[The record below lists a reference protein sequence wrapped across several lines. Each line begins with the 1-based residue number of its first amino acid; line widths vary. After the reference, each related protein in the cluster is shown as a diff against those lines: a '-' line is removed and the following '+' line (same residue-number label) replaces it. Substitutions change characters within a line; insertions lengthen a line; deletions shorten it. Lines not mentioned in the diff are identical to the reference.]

1 MVTGK
6 WPAVT
11 LRHGFDLQ
19 HYLAHLVHVPRP
31 AWARMVDW
39 RHQPGIDA
47 GEHAERQRVCS
58 LDLVLCLLRQFV
70 PQVDQLL
77 APVDHG
83 RTRAKRATPPTAA
96 DLTPSPLL

>member
-1 MVTGK
+1 
-6 WPAVT
+6 
-11 LRHGFDLQ
+11 
-19 HYLAHLVHVPRP
+19 
-31 AWARMVDW
+31 MVDW

-58 LDLVLCLLRQFV
+58 LDLVLRLLRQFV

-83 RTRAKRATPPTAA
+83 CPFPLTTAVRRLAFEEGEPSGLSPYPPP
-96 DLTPSPLL
+96 PSSRPSLVILLGWNSRRGLWRGM